1 MGRLKRAIAKDAS
14 VVACAVDATD
24 IVAQI
29 EQIHQ
34 TSAVVTAALGRLSI
48 AASMMGYGLKG
59 QNDTIT
65 LRVSG
70 GGPSGMLTAGADSR
84 GHV

>member
-48 AASMMGYGLKG
+48 AASKDRMIPLLFVY
-59 QNDTIT
+59 
-65 LRVSG
+65 
-70 GGPSGMLTAGADSR
+70 PAAG
-84 GHV
+84 HLVC

>member
-48 AASMMGYGLKG
+48 AASMMGYGL
-59 QNDTIT
+59 
-65 LRVSG
+65 
-70 GGPSGMLTAGADSR
+70 
-84 GHV
+84 